1 MHDDAAPWLSDAE
14 QSVWRRW
21 IYTQAQL
28 HSQLAR
34 RLAAES
40 GLSMSDY
47 EVLVMLSEAPGG
59 RLRMATL
66 AEGLRWDRSRLSHHI
81 RRMETRGVVARTDCP
96 EDGRGSFVGITRAG
110 RTTIEAAA
118 PGHVRAV
125 RELFIEPL
133 GEDGLALLGEALAK
147 LPTPAD
153 ETDAVTA
160 AELTRAT

>member
-1 MHDDAAPWLSDAE
+1 MHDEATPWLSEAE
-14 QSVWRRW
+14 QTVWRRW

-96 EDGRGSFVGITRAG
+96 EDGRGRFVGITHAG

-133 GEDGLALLGEALAK
+133 GEEGLTKLGEALAK
-147 LPTPAD
+147 LPTAAGD
-153 ETDAVTA
+153 ETQ
-160 AELTRAT
+160 AELTHAT